1 MLVAFLRRFSLL
13 APGFRPSSRLLRC
26 ETPMCA
32 LPMTFRRSTGTPI
45 GLRIHLVANC
55 LVLRAGT
62 CDDGLRVGML
72 GFQIKVAMQR
82 SRRAIVSHMCEQ
94 TFGSRP
100 VFQTLRVDGIC
111 SNPCSVEIVHLTPA
125 CIRLYRARN
134 TVRTRHFVAS
144 IEQRMDDRSKSR
156 TGAVE

>member
-45 GLRIHLVANC
+45 SLRIHLVANC

-100 VFQTLRVDGIC
+100 VFQTLRVDGVC

-144 IEQRMDDRSKSR
+144 IEQRMDDRSESR